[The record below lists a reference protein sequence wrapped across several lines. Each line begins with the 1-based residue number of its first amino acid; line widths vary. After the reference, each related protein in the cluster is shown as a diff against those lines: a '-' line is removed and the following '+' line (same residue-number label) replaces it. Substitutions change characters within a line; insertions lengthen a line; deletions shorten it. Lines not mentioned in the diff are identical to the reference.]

1 MAPSHKSWLALP
13 ALSVGPRVQDTSCR
27 DEQLRAQTNKSGR
40 KQHACR
46 ANEPS
51 WVPENIARGGHRPRI
66 RTRFDRARGSCD
78 AQAEMLIVA
87 AGRSQIR
94 QRPGLLRHTGE
105 ETE

>member
-27 DEQLRAQTNKSGR
+27 DDKWRAKTNRSGR

-46 ANEPS
+46 ANEPP

-78 AQAEMLIVA
+78 AQAEMLTVRA
-87 AGRSQIR
+87 ERPQIR
-94 QRPGLLRHTGE
+94 QRAGALR
-105 ETE
+105 